1 MEDELGT
8 RYEVWGRL
16 PVSRINAYERDAAS
30 AQLGDFLS
38 VHRPVSCPP
47 ARVRRRN
54 GAALAETRLIAAPPQ
69 PAAGCVAGDMRA
81 VAAQWAPVA
90 ALEHGAL
97 LVTYVDVA
105 ALVR

>member
-1 MEDELGT
+1 M
-8 RYEVWGRL
+8 
-16 PVSRINAYERDAAS
+16 
-30 AQLGDFLS
+30 
-38 VHRPVSCPP
+38 
-47 ARVRRRN
+47 RRRN
-54 GAALAETRLIAAPPQ
+54 GALLAETRLIAAPPQ